1 MKKKNKE
8 LKAKLSAALK
18 KNTILYLSFLILI
31 IMFSITRLPFFLHY
45 PVVDFDGDSPYYYMN
60 VDQIDKGMWPAFIIR
75 TPGYPLFLKFVFLFF
90 NTNISLI
97 ALQNILS
104 LLTSLFFIYVIHKVY
119 AGRFKFLPLFT
130 AIGMGAFISGSIH
143 LISDT
148 SFMTESLFVSF
159 LVLFFALFILAI
171 HSKKNL
177 NWVSISICM
186 AVLILIRPSALFF
199 LLVSVIIIIF
209 LLLNSYKKKAVF
221 LFVIPFVLILFLTAL
236 YNYFTIGT
244 FSVSTFTENAL
255 ISFTATF
262 LEKSDT
268 YPPEVNEAIEK
279 CRDRIRTVH
288 KNVMEN
294 SWDPEKLS
302 KVLKRYY
309 NRNRKLIFSILIK
322 YEKEDS
328 YSLYLKWM
336 PILKKV
342 ALNSILSRPKIY
354 FKYIYSNLLNIFF
367 NSMGD
372 ADFYHMLKKRYL
384 KALNYKSY
392 FTKSILDR
400 DSIRYK
406 AHPLRLYSKKE
417 YGGNITE
424 AFPKSFLKE
433 YWDPEVLSKIKM
445 KKVGRKKAVI
455 IPTFLQRVHQSF
467 KVIHEFLFRNIS
479 WIFIFFFT
487 LIFSFIK
494 LLKSRFHHKDAFI
507 LFIMTFSALLH
518 GVVVATASL
527 PILRLIYPMT
537 FVYYLSLFLL
547 PIIIDFDS
555 KWFTKI
561 KTVTTR
567 KSTDTFAS
575 GGQKP
580 F

>member
-1 MKKKNKE
+1 
-8 LKAKLSAALK
+8 
-18 KNTILYLSFLILI
+18 
-31 IMFSITRLPFFLHY
+31 MFSITRLPFFLHY

-60 VDQIDKGMWPAFIIR
+60 VDQIDKGMCPAFIIR
-75 TPGYPLFLKFVFLFF
+75 TPGYPLFLKLAFLFF
-90 NTNISLI
+90 NKNISLI
-97 ALQNILS
+97 AIQNILS

-119 AGRFKFLPLFT
+119 GSRFKFLPLLA
-130 AIGMGAFISGSIH
+130 AIGMGAFISSSIN

-148 SFMTESLFVSF
+148 SFMTESLYVNF

-171 HSKKNL
+171 HSKK
-177 NWVSISICM
+177 SITWILSFICM

-199 LLVSVIIIIF
+199 VLVSLIIIIF
-209 LLLNSYKKKAVF
+209 LLINSYKKKAIF
-221 LFVIPFVLILFLTAL
+221 LFVIPFLLILFLTSL
-236 YNYFTIGT
+236 YNYITIGSL
-244 FSVSTFTENAL
+244 SVSTFTENAL

-279 CRDRIRTVH
+279 CQDRIKPAH

-302 KVLKRYY
+302 RVLKRYY

-322 YEKEDS
+322 YEREDS
-328 YSLYLKWM
+328 YSLYLKWR
-336 PILKKV
+336 PILRKV

-354 FKYIYSNLLNIFF
+354 IKYIYSNLLNIFF
-367 NSMGD
+367 HSMGD

-392 FTKSILDR
+392 FTKSILDW
-400 DSIRYK
+400 DSLRYK

-417 YGGNITE
+417 YGSMITE

-433 YWDPEVLSKIKM
+433 YWNPEVFSKIKM
-445 KKVGRKKAVI
+445 KKIHRKKAVI
-455 IPTFLQRVHQSF
+455 IPTFLQRVHQGF
-467 KVIHEFLFRNIS
+467 KVVHEFLFRNIF
-479 WIFIFFFT
+479 WIFIFLFT
-487 LIFSFIK
+487 LIFSFIR
-494 LLKSRFHHKDAFI
+494 LLISRFHHKDAFI
-507 LFIMTFSALLH
+507 LFIITFSALLH

-527 PILRLIYPMT
+527 PILRLIYPMN

-555 KWFTKI
+555 KRFSKI
-561 KTVTTR
+561 KDVTTR
-567 KSTDTFAS
+567 IFPSLS
-575 GGQKP
+575 
-580 F
+580 

>member
-1 MKKKNKE
+1 MKKKSKG

-18 KNTILYLSFLILI
+18 KNIILYLSFLILI
-31 IMFSITRLPFFLHY
+31 IMFAITRLPFFLDY

-90 NTNISLI
+90 NTNIALI
-97 ALQNILS
+97 AIQNILS

-119 AGRFKFLPLFT
+119 AGRFKFLPLLA

-143 LISDT
+143 LLSDT

-159 LVLFFALFILAI
+159 LVLFFSLFILAI
-171 HSKKNL
+171 HSKKSL
-177 NWVSISICM
+177 YWILSSICM
-186 AVLILIRPSALFF
+186 AGLILIRPSALFF
-199 LLVSVIIIIF
+199 VLVALIIIF
-209 LLLNSYKKKAVF
+209 FLFVNSYKKKAVI
-221 LFVIPFVLILFLTAL
+221 LFVIPFILILFLTAL
-236 YNYFTIGT
+236 YNYITIGS

-262 LEKSDT
+262 LEKSDE

-279 CRDRIRTVH
+279 CQDRINTAH

-302 KVLKRYY
+302 RVLKRYY
-309 NRNRKLIFSILIK
+309 NRNRKLIFSILVK

-328 YSLYLKWM
+328 YGLYLKWR

-342 ALNSILSRPKIY
+342 ALDSIFSRPKIY
-354 FKYIYSNLLNIFF
+354 FKYIYSNLFNIFF

-384 KALNYKSY
+384 KALNYKNY
-392 FTKSILDR
+392 FTKSILDW
-400 DSIRYK
+400 DSLRYK
-406 AHPLRLYSKKE
+406 VHPLQLYSKKE

-433 YWDPEVLSKIKM
+433 YWDREVYAKIKM
-445 KKVGRKKAVI
+445 KKIRRKEAVI
-455 IPTFLQRVHQSF
+455 IPTFFQRVHQVF
-467 KVIHEFLFRNIS
+467 KVVHEFLFRNIL

-518 GVVVATASL
+518 GAVVATASL

-547 PIIIDFDS
+547 PIIMDFDS
-555 KWFTKI
+555 KWFSKV
-561 KTVTTR
+561 KDLTTR
-567 KSTDTFAS
+567 IFPRVS
-575 GGQKP
+575 
-580 F
+580 